1 MESKVVIQQNKRLL
15 RNSLLVA
22 SVILLA
28 GCGSNNETSSSAKT
42 NIQQEFLP
50 VDKAFMFSANA
61 ENKQQ
66 IRAHWVIADGYHLYK
81 DKFKFSVAPNNYKIV
96 GVKYPKAE
104 MFSDKTLGKV
114 ESYKDSVEVSIEI
127 TGEPTSEI
135 ISLTSTYQGCADVGL
150 CYPPETKVS
159 DFDLAS
165 L

>member
-1 MESKVVIQQNKRLL
+1 MQEHRQLFQNIIIVITL
-15 RNSLLVA
+15 SVLV
-22 SVILLA
+22 
-28 GCGSNNETSSSAKT
+28 GCGSGNETAST
-42 NIQQEFLP
+42 NSTNTQQGFLP

-81 DKFKFSVAPNNYKIV
+81 DKFKFSVTPDNYQIV
-96 GVKYPKAE
+96 DIHFPKAE
-104 MFSDKTLGKV
+104 IYSDKTLGKL
-114 ESYKDSVEVSIEI
+114 ESYKGSVEVSIKI
-127 TGEPTSEI
+127 TGEPTSEP